1 VALTEDP
8 EDFAGTDMVSFVRR
22 DVQWDLLSVGDAATD
37 VFVRLDPSHVK
48 LRKDEDGEWMELPFG
63 AKIPFEYSVTVEAGG
78 NAANAAVGFAR
89 LGLTIA
95 LAAHVGTDQIGR
107 DMTAALHRE
116 GVDTHLVRFDPGQLS
131 NRNFVLWFGS
141 DRTILV
147 HHEIYDYHW
156 PDLSPKEVPRWL
168 YLSSVG
174 SDAPAYYEKI
184 ATWLETEPTVR
195 FAFQPGTFQ
204 IALGAGPLACLY
216 RRTDLL
222 VCNREEAVEIG
233 GGDHG
238 DVGDLLS
245 RLHRLGPRTVVIT
258 DGAAGAYASDGAQRY
273 HVPAYPDPAPPLE
286 RTGAGDAFSSALV
299 AALAQNRPLTE
310 ALVRAPVN
318 AMSVV
323 QEIGSQTGLLTESEL
338 VSLLACAPE
347 EYKVTAW

>member
-1 VALTEDP
+1 
-8 EDFAGTDMVSFVRR
+8 VSSVDR
-22 DVQWDLLSVGDAATD
+22 DVRWDVLSVGDAATD
-37 VFVRLDPSHVK
+37 VFVRLDPAHVQ
-48 LRKDEDGEWMELPFG
+48 LRKDDECEWMELPFG
-63 AKIPFEYSVTVEAGG
+63 AKVPFEYALTVEAGG

-89 LGLTIA
+89 LGLTTA

-116 GVDTHLVRFDPGQLS
+116 GVDTHLVRLDPGRQS

-156 PDLSPKEVPRWL
+156 PYLSANEVPRWV

-174 SDAPAYYEKI
+174 SDARAYYERI
-184 ATWLETEPTVR
+184 AAWLEGEPAVR

-204 IALGAGPLACLY
+204 IALGPGPLGCLY

-233 GGDHG
+233 GGDHA
-238 DVGDLLS
+238 DVGDLLT
-245 RLHRLGPRTVVIT
+245 RLHRLGPKTVVIT
-258 DGAAGAYASDGAQRY
+258 DGADGAYASDGLQRY
-273 HVPAYPDPAPPLE
+273 HAPAYPDPAPPLE

-299 AALAQNRPLTE
+299 AALAQDRPLTE
-310 ALVRAPVN
+310 ALARAPVN

-323 QEIGSQTGLLTESEL
+323 QEVGSQTGLLTEPEL
-338 VSLLACAPE
+338 VRLLDCAPE
-347 EYKVTAW
+347 EYKVTPW

>member
-1 VALTEDP
+1 MLTERV
-8 EDFAGTDMVSFVRR
+8 VSSVGL
-22 DVQWDLLSVGDAATD
+22 DAQWEVLSIGDAATD
-37 VFVRLDPSHVK
+37 VFIRLDPREIRLHH
-48 LRKDEDGEWMELPFG
+48 DEEGRWMDLPFG
-63 AKIPFEYSVTVEAGG
+63 AKVPFEFALTVEAGG

-89 LGLTIA
+89 LGLTTA

-107 DMTAALHRE
+107 DMTAALARE
-116 GVDTHLVRFDPGQLS
+116 GVDTHLVRFDPGQPS

-156 PDLSPKEVPRWL
+156 PDLSPREVPRWV

-174 SDAPAYYEKI
+174 SDAPAYYKRI
-184 ATWLETEPTVR
+184 ATWLEGEPSVR

-216 RRTDLL
+216 RRANLL
-222 VCNREEAVEIG
+222 ICNREEAVEIG
-233 GGDHG
+233 GGDHA

-258 DGAAGAYASDGAQRY
+258 DGAEGAYASDGLHRY

-286 RTGAGDAFSSALV
+286 RTGAGDAFSCALV
-299 AALAQNRPLTE
+299 AALAQGRPLTE
-310 ALVRAPVN
+310 ALARAPVN

-323 QEIGSQTGLLTESEL
+323 QEIGSQTGLLTEPEL
-338 VSLLACAPE
+338 VSLIDCAPE
-347 EYKVTAW
+347 EYKVTPW